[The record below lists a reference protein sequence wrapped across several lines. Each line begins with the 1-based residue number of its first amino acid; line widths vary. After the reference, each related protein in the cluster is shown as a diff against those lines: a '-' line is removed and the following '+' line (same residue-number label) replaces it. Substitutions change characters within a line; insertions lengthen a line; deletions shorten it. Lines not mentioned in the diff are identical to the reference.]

1 MKKILII
8 SDGDAG
14 EHFIQRIT
22 ETYTSENIYY
32 VVQIKAK
39 EYEDINPARFK
50 FYEFDPT
57 SFYKLSNLLKME
69 FVQVFIAMDNLL
81 DVEVTIKNIRQ
92 IKKQL
97 RIIVLNQ
104 WNMTNEDANVVLV
117 NANEILASRLLDY
130 LPNVPVI
137 AQNVGIGEGEI
148 MEVLVPFGSSFVYR
162 HVGVIE
168 QKNWR
173 IVAIYRNRKLL
184 MPSRRRM
191 IQPNDL
197 LVLVGD
203 PAVLK
208 SVYRAIKRELG
219 QFPEPF
225 GSNLYLYIDM
235 NIVKHSSIKELVRR
249 AVFVHTKFKN
259 NLIIKIINPSDLDII
274 WYIKGFR
281 SDSIV
286 IDINYSLQDLDNSF
300 EDDMKFYHI
309 GLVMVSKEI
318 FANDIMRNRLY
329 EVHVPVLKI
338 ANRSFSGVKDSA
350 IILSDNRDFEKISA
364 TIFDISEQMGFNI
377 NLYNYMN
384 EHQEEKEQVIEH
396 YYNLSTIFS
405 KSIKVIKESDN
416 PIKTL
421 QQKENFIQILPFT
434 FKLTK
439 NRIFSLLSTDSEKL
453 YHKLDN
459 YHQIFIPVQL

>member
-14 EHFIQRIT
+14 EHFIRRVID
-22 ETYTSENIYY
+22 TYTSENIYY
-32 VVQIKAK
+32 VVQSKAK
-39 EYEDINPARFK
+39 EYEDVNPARFK

-69 FVQVFIAMDNLL
+69 FVQVIIAMDNSQ
-81 DVEVTIKNIRQ
+81 DAENTIKNI
-92 IKKQL
+92 KLVKNHL
-97 RIIVLNQ
+97 RVIVLNK
-104 WNMTNEDANVVLV
+104 WNLENEDPNVVLV
-117 NANEILASRLLDY
+117 NSNEILASRLLDY

-162 HVGVIE
+162 HIGVIE

-197 LVLVGD
+197 LVLVGE

-225 GSNLYLYIDM
+225 GSNLYLYVDM
-235 NIVKHSSIKELVRR
+235 NIVNLSTIQELIRR
-249 AVFVHTKFKN
+249 AVFAHKKFKH
-259 NLIIKIINPSDLDII
+259 NLIIKVVNPSNISTLQ
-274 WYIKGFR
+274 YIKEFR
-281 SDSIV
+281 NNNVIV
-286 IDINYSLQDLDNSF
+286 DIEYMSNDLNSTF
-300 EDDMKFYHI
+300 HNDIKSYHV
-309 GLVMVSKEI
+309 GLVIVSSEM
-318 FANDIMRNRLY
+318 FANHNMRKTLY
-329 EVHVPVLKI
+329 EAHVPVLKLSDK
-338 ANRSFSGVKDSA
+338 SFSSVKDA
-350 IILSDNRDFEKISA
+350 ALILGDNRDLEKISA
-364 TIFDISEQMGFNI
+364 TIFDISEQLGFNI
-377 NLYNYMN
+377 EIFNYMN
-384 EHQEEKEQVIEH
+384 EHQEAKEQVIEH
-396 YYNLSTIFS
+396 YYNLATIFS
-405 KSIKVIKESDN
+405 KSIKVMKENQN
-416 PIKTL
+416 PIRVL
-421 QQKENFIQILPFT
+421 RQKDNFIHILPFT
-434 FKLTK
+434 YKLTK
-439 NRIFSLLSTDSEKL
+439 MRAYSLLSTDSEKL
-453 YHKLDN
+453 YYKLDD

>member
-8 SDGDAG
+8 SDGDVG
-14 EHFIQRIT
+14 QHFIQRIV

-32 VVQIKAK
+32 VVETKQKK
-39 EYEDINPARFK
+39 YENVNPARFK

-57 SFYKLSNLLKME
+57 SLYKLANLLKME
-69 FVQVFIAMDNLL
+69 FVQVFIAMDSLI
-81 DVEVTIKNIRQ
+81 DVENTIKNIRT

-97 RIIVLNQ
+97 RIVVLNK
-104 WNMTNEDANVVLV
+104 WKKENGDSNVIFV
-117 NANEILASRLLDY
+117 NSKEILASRLLDY

-162 HVGVIE
+162 HIGVIE

-173 IVAIYRNRKLL
+173 IVAIYRNRKLI

-197 LVLVGD
+197 LVLVGE
-203 PAVLK
+203 PAVLR
-208 SVYRAIKRELG
+208 SVYRVIKRELG

-235 NIVKHSSIKELVRR
+235 NIVNHDTIEEVVRR
-249 AVFVHTKFKN
+249 AIFAHKKFKH
-259 NLIIKIINPSDLDII
+259 NLIIKVVNPGDIDI
-274 WYIKGFR
+274 LRYIKQFR
-281 SDSIV
+281 SDNV
-286 IDINYSLQDLDNSF
+286 TVDIKYNNLDLETTFFSDI
-300 EDDMKFYHI
+300 KIHHI
-309 GLVMVSKEI
+309 GLIIVSKEM
-318 FANDIMRNRLY
+318 FANYNFRTTLY
-329 EVHVPVLKI
+329 ESHIPVLKL
-338 ANRSFSGVKDSA
+338 ADRAFSTVKDASL
-350 IILSDNRDFEKISA
+350 ILNDNRDLEKIST
-364 TIFDISEQMGFNI
+364 TIFDISEQMGFN
-377 NLYNYMN
+377 LELHNYMN

-405 KSIKVIKESDN
+405 KSIKVIKESEN
-416 PIKTL
+416 PIGTL
-421 QQKENFIQILPFT
+421 KKKENFIHILPFT
-434 FKLTK
+434 NKLT
-439 NRIFSLLSTDSEKL
+439 NRRIYSLFSTDSEKL
-453 YHKLDN
+453 YHKLDE

>member
-14 EHFIQRIT
+14 EHFIQRVI

-32 VVQIKAK
+32 VVQVKPK
-39 EYEDINPARFK
+39 VYEDVNPARFK

-57 SFYKLSNLLKME
+57 SLYKLANLLKME
-69 FVQVFIAMDNLL
+69 FIQVFISMNNLS
-81 DVEVTIKNIRQ
+81 ETENTIKNIRN

-104 WNMTNEDANVVLV
+104 WNMVNEDPNVVLI
-117 NANEILASRLLDY
+117 NSNEILASRFLDY

-162 HVGVIE
+162 HIGVIE

-173 IVAIYRNRKLL
+173 IVAIYRNRKLI
-184 MPSRRRM
+184 MPSRRKM

-197 LVLVGD
+197 LVLVGE

-208 SVYRAIKRELG
+208 SVYRAIKKELG

-235 NIVKHSSIKELVRR
+235 NLINKETIEELVRR
-249 AVFVHTKFKN
+249 AVFAHKKFKHD
-259 NLIIKIINPSDLDII
+259 LIIKIVNPGDIAIIGHIKDYRNDNVIINIEYNSNDLETAFHEDI
-274 WYIKGFR
+274 
-281 SDSIV
+281 
-286 IDINYSLQDLDNSF
+286 
-300 EDDMKFYHI
+300 KFYHI
-309 GLVMVSKEI
+309 GLVIVSKEM
-318 FANDIMRNRLY
+318 FADNFMRTILY
-329 EVHVPVLKI
+329 ESHVPVLKI
-338 ANRSFSGVKDSA
+338 SDRSFSAVKDA
-350 IILSDNRDFEKISA
+350 VLVLSENRDLEKISA

-377 NLYNYMN
+377 ELHNYLN

-405 KSIKVIKESDN
+405 KSIKVIKENDN
-416 PIKTL
+416 PIRSLK
-421 QQKENFIQILPFT
+421 QKDNFLQILPFT
-434 FKLTK
+434 HKLTQG
-439 NRIFSLLSTDSEKL
+439 RFYSLLSTDSERL
-453 YHKLDN
+453 YHKLDD

>member
-8 SDGDAG
+8 SDGSVG
-14 EHFIQRIT
+14 EHFIQRVI

-32 VVQIKAK
+32 VVQVKPK
-39 EYEDINPARFK
+39 EYKDINPARFK

-69 FVQVFIAMDNLL
+69 FVQVIIAMDHVQDIEN
-81 DVEVTIKNIRQ
+81 TIKNIKLV
-92 IKKQL
+92 KKNL
-97 RIIVLNQ
+97 RIIVLDR
-104 WNMTNEDANVVLV
+104 WNIKNEDSSVLLV
-117 NANEILASRLLDY
+117 NTNEILSSRLLDY

-137 AQNVGIGEGEI
+137 AQNVGLGEGEI

-197 LVLVGD
+197 LVLVGE

-225 GSNLYLYIDM
+225 GSNIYLYVDM
-235 NIVKHSSIKELVRR
+235 NIVDFSTISELIRR
-249 AVFVHTKFKN
+249 ATFAHKKFEHD
-259 NLIIKIINPSDLDII
+259 LIIKIVNPREINILE
-274 WYIKGFR
+274 YIKSFR
-281 SDSIV
+281 STNVI
-286 IDINYSLQDLDNSF
+286 IDIEYKSQDLQSTF
-300 EDDMKFYHI
+300 FSEIKSYHV
-309 GLVMVSKEI
+309 GLIIVSSEM
-318 FANDIMRNRLY
+318 FANYKMRNMFY
-329 EVHVPVLKI
+329 ESHIPVLKLS
-338 ANRSFSGVKDSA
+338 NKSFSSVKDA
-350 IILSDNRDFEKISA
+350 ALILGDNRDLEKISA
-364 TIFDISEQMGFNI
+364 TIFDISAQMGFNLEI
-377 NLYNYMN
+377 YNYLS
-384 EHQEEKEQVIEH
+384 EHQEVKEQVLEN
-396 YYNLSTIFS
+396 YNNLATIFS
-405 KSIKVIKESDN
+405 KSIKVINENKN

-421 QQKENFIQILPFT
+421 KQKENFVHILPFT
-434 FKLTK
+434 QKLTRRK
-439 NRIFSLLSTDSEKL
+439 ILSLLSTDSEKL
-453 YHKLDN
+453 YHRLDA